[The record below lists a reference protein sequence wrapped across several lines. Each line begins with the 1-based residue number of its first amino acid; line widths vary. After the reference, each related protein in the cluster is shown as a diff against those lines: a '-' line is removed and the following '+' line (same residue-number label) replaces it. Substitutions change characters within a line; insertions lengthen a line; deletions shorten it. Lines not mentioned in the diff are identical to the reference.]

1 MPAKKLE
8 TDYLVVGSGA
18 MGMAFTDA
26 LVGESNADVVMVDR
40 RHRPGGHWNDA
51 YPFVRLHTP
60 SAWYGVSSLPL
71 GRDTIDDRGLNQG
84 LYELASAAEIWRYFD
99 LVLERQ
105 LLSTGRVKYFPSCSY
120 QGDRKFV
127 SLLSGDEYQVSVRK
141 AVVDATY
148 TDTRVPATH
157 KPAYEVAPGVR
168 CVPPNDLVRIQE
180 PPSAYVVVGAGKTA
194 IDVCLWLL
202 QSGVDPRKIQWI
214 KPREPWLANRLRFQP
229 GKLQKD
235 TYEGLALQSEAVVK
249 SETVDEVFAH
259 LSAAR
264 LLLRVDER
272 VEPTAYRCA
281 TVSEQELVQLRRIE
295 HVVRLGRVKR
305 IEAEQIVLERGSI
318 PADAQRLYVDCTA
331 GGISKRDKLP
341 VFGEG
346 RIVLQSVRVCQPAF
360 SAALIG
366 HVEAAY
372 TDTAA
377 KNAICQAIPY
387 PEKPM
392 DWLRMTLAG
401 TMLEYGWS
409 RDKALREWL
418 QNCRLNLYRGA
429 AELANSDPAVGALMQ
444 RFRNTVMPATMKLQQ
459 FLEASATRG
468 QAAANML
475 S

>member
-1 MPAKKLE
+1 MAVKTLE
-8 TDYLVVGSGA
+8 TDYLVIGSGA

-26 LVGESNADVVMVDR
+26 LIAESNADVVMVDR

-71 GRDTIDDRGLNQG
+71 GRDTIDDRGLNKG
-84 LYELASAAEIWRYFD
+84 LYEVASAAEICGYFER
-99 LVLERQ
+99 VLEQQ
-105 LLSTGRVKYFPSCSY
+105 LLSTGKVRYFPSCSY
-120 QGDRKFV
+120 QGDGKFV

-148 TDTRVPATH
+148 TDTRIPATH
-157 KPAYEVAPGVR
+157 KPAYEVAPGIR
-168 CVPPNDLVRIQE
+168 CLPPNDLVRVGE

-202 QSGVDPRKIQWI
+202 QSGVDPGKIRWI
-214 KPREPWLANRLRFQP
+214 KPREPWLLNRLRFQP
-229 GKLQKD
+229 GTLQKD
-235 TYEGLALQSEAVVK
+235 TYEGLALQAEAVAE
-249 SETVDEVFAH
+249 SETVDEVFAR

-272 VEPTAYRCA
+272 VAPTAYRCA
-281 TVSEQELVQLRRIE
+281 TVSEQELAQLRRIE

-305 IEAEQIVLERGSI
+305 IETEQVVLERGSI
-318 PADAQRLYVDCTA
+318 PADGKCLYVDCTA
-331 GGISKRDKLP
+331 GGISKRNKLP

-346 RIVLQSVRVCQPAF
+346 KIVLQAVRVCQPVF

-366 HVEAAY
+366 HAEAAY
-372 TDTAA
+372 TDTVA

-387 PEKPM
+387 PERPM

-409 RDKALREWL
+409 RDEALRDWL

-429 AELANSDPAVGALMQ
+429 VDLAKSDPEMGALMQ
-444 RFRNTVMPATMKLQQ
+444 RFRSSVMPATMKLQR
-459 FLEASATRG
+459 FLEASA
-468 QAAANML
+468 A
-475 S
+475 